1 MITNKTYET
10 LRWLS
15 EIVFPALYVLILAVG
30 KIWDLPY
37 YTAIAGTV
45 AAIGVFIGSII
56 RKSRDEYYKNIDGYA
71 EEEEYEYIE
80 EDMFDDPKEF
90 GIEEEE

>member
-15 EIVFPALYVLILAVG
+15 EIVFPALYVLILALG
-30 KIWDLPY
+30 KIWNLPY

-45 AAIGVFIGSII
+45 AAIGVFIGSVI
-56 RKSRDEYYKNIDGYA
+56 RKSRNEYYKSIDGYSDTDSNEPPVEESFDDPDEYYKEA
-71 EEEEYEYIE
+71 E
-80 EDMFDDPKEF
+80 
-90 GIEEEE
+90 